1 MLSGMVF
8 LLPALFWTSR
18 DGKGFMSQ
26 GILDNSVAASA
37 ASSSSVGKTSSKP
50 PVTQLSNEQIN
61 RYKRHLILPE
71 VGVEGQLKLINA
83 KVLCIGAGGLGC
95 PISLY
100 LAAAGVGTIG
110 LADVDVVSPSNLQR
124 QILFGVSSVG
134 EDKVKAAAKRLK
146 DVNPDVNV
154 IEHKVVVNSE
164 NVLDLI
170 KDYDVIIDGT
180 DNFPTRYCVNDACVI
195 LKKPNVYGSIFRFEG
210 MVTVFAPHLANPDRP
225 GEHGPCYRCMYPEPP
240 DPGSVPSCAEGGVV
254 GVLPGIIGT
263 LQANEVIKL
272 ILGIGRPAIGRLTT
286 FAAMDLEFR
295 TFKLRRDPA
304 CPVCGDHPTITKP
317 IDYEEFCGVPIL
329 DPKSAEETAAEV
341 KRAKSGANGHGV
353 AAGSAGTAGA
363 SSGASGAATGPAAN
377 APAPDPSLDARGLP
391 PGYRFNAD
399 WEVTPREVKSLLD
412 AKQDFVFIDCRL
424 PNEYAITNIP
434 GAKVIPLQHLPQR
447 IGELK
452 GHESEKIIVHCKSG
466 GRSLQ
471 FAQILKQQGFKDV
484 KSVAGG
490 ILLWNKDINPGGPQY

>member
-1 MLSGMVF
+1 M
-8 LLPALFWTSR
+8 
-18 DGKGFMSQ
+18 
-26 GILDNSVAASA
+26 
-37 ASSSSVGKTSSKP
+37 
-50 PVTQLSNEQIN
+50 PVTQLNNEQVN

-71 VGVEGQLKLINA
+71 IGMEGQLKLLNSKI
-83 KVLCIGAGGLGC
+83 LCIGAGGLGC

-110 LADVDVVSPSNLQR
+110 LADIDVVSPSNLQR
-124 QILFGVSSVG
+124 QILFGVSNIG

-146 DVNPDVNV
+146 DLNPDAKI
-154 IEHKVVVNSE
+154 IEHKTIVDSS

-210 MVTVFAPHLANPDRP
+210 MITVFAPHLPNPDRP

-272 ILGIGRPAIGRLTT
+272 LLGVGRPAIGRLTT
-286 FAAMDLEFR
+286 FSSMDLEFK
-295 TFKLRRDPA
+295 TFKLRRDPT

-317 IDYEEFCGVPIL
+317 IDYEQFCGVPAL
-329 DPKSAEETAAEV
+329 DPKSLAETEAEV
-341 KRAKSGANGHGV
+341 HQAKSGGNGQ
-353 AAGSAGTAGA
+353 
-363 SSGASGAATGPAAN
+363 PK
-377 APAPDPSLDARGLP
+377 PDPSLDPRGLP
-391 PGYRFNAD
+391 PNYPYKPD
-399 WEVTPREVKSLLD
+399 WEITPREVKTMLD
-412 AKQDFVFIDCRL
+412 GHKDFIFIDCRL
-424 PNEYAITNIP
+424 PSEQAITAIP
-434 GAKVIPLQHLPQR
+434 PAKLIPLQQLAQR

-452 GHESEKIIVHCKSG
+452 GHEQEKIVVHCKSG
-466 GRSLQ
+466 GRSMQ
-471 FAQILKQQGFKDV
+471 FTQILRQQGFKDV
-484 KSVAGG
+484 KSMAGG